1 MRFLQEGNAVIVTGS
16 NTQKSEAVKCQLP
29 RMTIELADMRDRQPL
44 DELVYNYLDYL
55 GLQLDLA

>member
-1 MRFLQEGNAVIVTGS
+1 
-16 NTQKSEAVKCQLP
+16 
-29 RMTIELADMRDRQPL
+29 MTIELADMRDRQPL